1 MKTNMLSNT
10 HILADLIIHL
20 LYISTLIILVRSKSV
35 SITTN
40 LIHRDSPTS
49 PFYDPSLTL
58 SLRVVAAM
66 NRSFD
71 RARIFSSMRSGMTN
85 IFPNP
90 QLANYLMKI
99 SIGTP
104 PQDII
109 GVADTGSDII
119 WTQCEPCSYCF
130 NQTRPVYKPRVSS
143 TYNTTTCGSTTCM
156 LVPLRSCTTSDNT
169 CLYLVQY
176 GDLSYS
182 SGELATE
189 TVTVDSTATGVS
201 IAFTNVVFG
210 CGHRN
215 AGMFT
220 EDQSGIIGLGGGP
233 FSLVTQM
240 GSSINGKFS
249 YCLVQ
254 MFSHTE
260 RSSKMYFGDA
270 ARVSGDGVVS
280 TPLFSGNP
288 DTFYYLNFQG
298 ITVGRQR
305 VDFYT
310 TKPTLV
316 EGNIIID
323 SGTSLTLL
331 PESFY
336 NRVQLAVRRS
346 MQDIVPIR
354 PDPQNNLRLCYN
366 PLEVMDL
373 PVMVAHFNGADLE
386 LDPMNTFVRLGND
399 SICLA
404 FAPVD
409 GVVIFGNLAQMN
421 FLVGYDHN
429 KKTVSFKRTDCM
441 KL

>member
-1 MKTNMLSNT
+1 
-10 HILADLIIHL
+10 
-20 LYISTLIILVRSKSV
+20 
-35 SITTN
+35 
-40 LIHRDSPTS
+40 
-49 PFYDPSLTL
+49 
-58 SLRVVAAM
+58 
-66 NRSFD
+66 
-71 RARIFSSMRSGMTN
+71 MRSGVTN
-85 IFPNP
+85 IYPNP

-109 GVADTGSDII
+109 GVADTGSDIV

-130 NQTRPVYKPRVSS
+130 NQTRPVLRPRVSS
-143 TYNTTTCGSTTCM
+143 TYNRMTCGSTMCL
-156 LVPLRSCTTSDNT
+156 LVPTRSCTTSDNT
-169 CLYLVQY
+169 CLYLVVY
-176 GDLSYS
+176 GDMSYS
-182 SGELATE
+182 SGELATD
-189 TVTVDSTATGVS
+189 TVTLDSIDSSVTGIS
-201 IAFTNVVFG
+201 FAFTNVVFG

-220 EDQSGIIGLGGGP
+220 DDQSGIIGLGGGP

-240 GSSINGKFS
+240 RSSINGKFS

-254 MFSHTE
+254 MFSHVE

-270 ARVSGDGVVS
+270 ATVSGDGVVS
-280 TPLFSGNP
+280 TPLFPGNP
-288 DTFYYLNFQG
+288 DTFYYLHFEG
-298 ITVGRQR
+298 MTVGGRR
-305 VDFYT
+305 VDFYA

-331 PESFY
+331 PQSFY
-336 NRVQLAVRRS
+336 DRLQLAVRRS
-346 MQDIVPIR
+346 MQDILPVGSDTR
-354 PDPQNNLRLCYN
+354 NNLSLCYN

-373 PVMVAHFNGADLE
+373 PVMVAHFNGAYLE
-386 LDPMNTFVRLGND
+386 LDPTNTFVRTSND

-404 FAPVD
+404 FAPVE

-421 FLVGYDHN
+421 FLVGYDLYE
-429 KKTVSFKRTDCM
+429 KTVSFKRTDCV

>member
-1 MKTNMLSNT
+1 MLCNIHFIT
-10 HILADLIIHL
+10 HLIVQLFYILG
-20 LYISTLIILVRSKSV
+20 LIILVGSKSV
-35 SITTN
+35 SFTTN

-58 SLRVVAAM
+58 SRRVVAAL

-71 RARIFSSMRSGMTN
+71 RAKVFSSMRSGVTN

-99 SIGTP
+99 SMGTP

-130 NQTRPVYKPRVSS
+130 NHTRPVYKPSVSL
-143 TYNTTTCGSTTCM
+143 TYNRTTCGSTTCM
-156 LVPLRSCTTSDNT
+156 LVPTRSCTTSDNT
-169 CLYLVQY
+169 CLYLVVY

-189 TVTVDSTATGVS
+189 TVIVDSTQSGIS
-201 IAFTNVVFG
+201 FAFTNVIFG

-220 EDQSGIIGLGGGP
+220 DDQSGIIGLGGGP
-233 FSLVTQM
+233 FSLITQM

-254 MFSHTE
+254 MFSNVE

-270 ARVSGDGVVS
+270 ATVSGVGVVS

-288 DTFYYLNFQG
+288 STFYYLNFEG
-298 ITVGRQR
+298 ITVAGQR
-305 VDFYT
+305 VDFYV
-310 TKPTLV
+310 TKPKSV

-336 NRVQLAVRRS
+336 NRLQLAVRRS
-346 MQDIVPIR
+346 MQDILPVGS
-354 PDPQNNLRLCYN
+354 DPRNNLNLCYN
-366 PLEVMDL
+366 PLDVMDL
-373 PVMVAHFNGADLE
+373 PDMVAHFSGADVE
-386 LDPMNTFVRLGND
+386 LNPMNTFVRLSND

-404 FAPVD
+404 FAPVE

-421 FLVGYDHN
+421 YLVGYDLY
-429 KKTVSFKRTDCM
+429 KKTVSFKRTDCL

>member
-1 MKTNMLSNT
+1 M
-10 HILADLIIHL
+10 
-20 LYISTLIILVRSKSV
+20 LVRSKSV
-35 SITTN
+35 SFTTN

-58 SLRVVAAM
+58 SLRVVAAV

-71 RARIFSSMRSGMTN
+71 RARVFSSMRSGVTN
-85 IFPNP
+85 IYPNP

-109 GVADTGSDII
+109 GVADTGSDIV

-130 NQTRPVYKPRVSS
+130 NQTRPVLRPRVSS
-143 TYNTTTCGSTTCM
+143 TYIRMTCGSTMCM
-156 LVPLRSCTTSDNT
+156 LVPTRSCTTPDNT
-169 CLYLVQY
+169 CLYLVVY
-176 GDLSYS
+176 GDMSYS
-182 SGELATE
+182 SGELATD
-189 TVTVDSTATGVS
+189 TVTLYSIDSSVTGIS
-201 IAFTNVVFG
+201 FAFTNVVFG

-220 EDQSGIIGLGGGP
+220 DDQSGIIGLGGGP
-233 FSLVTQM
+233 FSLITQM
-240 GSSINGKFS
+240 RSSINGKFS

-254 MFSHTE
+254 MFSHVE

-270 ARVSGDGVVS
+270 ATVSGDGVET
-280 TPLFSGNP
+280 TPLFLGNP
-288 DTFYYLNFQG
+288 DTFYYLHFEG
-298 ITVGRQR
+298 ITVGGRR
-305 VDFYT
+305 VDFYA
-310 TKPTLV
+310 TKPTLI

-331 PESFY
+331 PQSFY
-336 NRVQLAVRRS
+336 DRLQLAVRRS
-346 MQDIVPIR
+346 MQDIVPVGSDMR
-354 PDPQNNLRLCYN
+354 NNLSLCYN

-386 LDPMNTFVRLGND
+386 LDPTNTFVRTSND

-404 FAPVD
+404 FAPVE

-421 FLVGYDHN
+421 FLVGYDLYE
-429 KKTVSFKRTDCM
+429 KTVSFKRTDCV

>member
-1 MKTNMLSNT
+1 MKTYMLSNT
-10 HILADLIIHL
+10 HFLNNLIIQL
-20 LYISTLIILVRSKSV
+20 LYILSLVMLIRSKSV
-35 SITTN
+35 SFTTN

-58 SLRVVAAM
+58 SWRVVAAM

-71 RARIFSSMRSGMTN
+71 RARVFSSMRSGVTN

-156 LVPLRSCTTSDNT
+156 SVPVRSCTTNDNT
-169 CLYLVQY
+169 CLYVVQY
-176 GDLSYS
+176 GDFSYS

-189 TVTVDSTATGVS
+189 TVTLDSNVIGIS
-201 IAFTNVVFG
+201 FAFTNVVFG

-233 FSLVTQM
+233 FSLITQM

-254 MFSHTE
+254 MFSHVE

-270 ARVSGDGVVS
+270 ATVSGDGVVS

-288 DTFYYLNFQG
+288 GTFYYLNFEG
-298 ITVGRQR
+298 ITIGGQR
-305 VDFYT
+305 IDFYT
-310 TKPTLV
+310 TKPTMV

-336 NRVQLAVRRS
+336 NRVQSAVRLS
-346 MQDIVPIR
+346 MPDILPAHS
-354 PDPQNNLRLCYN
+354 DPQNNLRLCYN
-366 PLEVMDL
+366 PLEVKDL
-373 PVMVAHFNGADLE
+373 PVMVAHFSGADLE
-386 LDPMNTFVRLGND
+386 LDPINTFVQLSND

-421 FLVGYDHN
+421 FLVGYDLY
-429 KKTVSFKRTDCM
+429 KKTVSFKRTDCV